1 MSKINIRVC
10 RPDVLPLW
18 TSVVLLILAVSL
30 LSLYSEFQEA
40 FADGLTQ
47 ENLPPASLGDRE
59 GSLFV
64 KISPPI
70 FTTQTKEDAYLQ
82 FR

>member
-1 MSKINIRVC
+1 MNLSRVNVCNLQFAIVYFLMFGLTALVFENI
-10 RPDVLPLW
+10 
-18 TSVVLLILAVSL
+18 SL
-30 LSLYSEFQEA
+30 QQEA